1 MTTQSDSV
9 NEYIKFQVLDWDEY
23 HSEGA
28 SGDMEYRVRLF
39 GRTDD
44 DKTIYCDVRDFTPYF
59 YVKVNKKANCILMIL
74 NAQKTVLRTQII

>member
-1 MTTQSDSV
+1 MTTLNESIS
-9 NEYIKFQVLDWDEY
+9 EYIKFQVLDWDEY

-28 SGDMEYRVRLF
+28 NGDMEYRIRLF

-59 YVKVNKKANCILMIL
+59 YVKVKNNWTQAHL
-74 NAQKTVLRTQII
+74 NIFIRKLYC